1 MPEQNKGAV
10 LITGAST
17 GIGKAS
23 AHLLDRSGYR
33 VFAGVRQP
41 EAGETLRKE
50 ASSNLTPVIIDVTD
64 PTQISAATEKVEKVL
79 GPQPHLTALVNNA
92 GICVAGPLECLPIE
106 ILRQHLEVNAI
117 GHIAVTQ
124 AFLPFLRRS
133 KGRII
138 NVGSATGRFALPF
151 LGAYS
156 ASKFTLVALTD
167 ALRVELRPWGI
178 PVSVVEPGTVETPM
192 WEKSTEESRNLM
204 EVELPDYARDLYEN
218 AMRSIERVMDSGRR
232 QAITPQDVA
241 EVVLKAVEAKKPKS
255 RYRVGAGARMAVIG
269 SFLPDRFT
277 DWIFS
282 KVLANK
288 LTTKV
293 LGW

>member
-1 MPEQNKGAV
+1 MPEHNKGAV

-23 AHLLDRSGYR
+23 ALLLDRSGYR

-41 EAGETLRKE
+41 EAGEALRKE
-50 ASSNLTPVIIDVTD
+50 ASSGLTPVIIDVTD
-64 PTQISAATEKVEKVL
+64 PAQFSAAKEAVEDVL
-79 GPQPHLTALVNNA
+79 GPEPLLTALVNNA
-92 GICVAGPLECLPIE
+92 GICVAGPTECLPIE
-106 ILRQHLEVNAI
+106 ILRQHLEVNVI

-124 AFLPFLRRS
+124 AFMPFIRKS
-133 KGRII
+133 NGRII

-156 ASKFTLVALTD
+156 ASKFALVALTD

-192 WEKSTEESRNLM
+192 WEKSTEKSRNLM
-204 EVELPDYARDLYEN
+204 EVKLPDSARELYED
-218 AMRSIERVMDSGRR
+218 AMHSIERVMDSGRR
-232 QAITPQDVA
+232 QAITPEDVA

-255 RYRVGAGARMAVIG
+255 RYRVGAGAQMAAIG

-282 KVLANK
+282 RVLANK
-288 LTTKV
+288 LTTKF